1 MPELDTGQ
9 FGTTDYNEKCGVLT
23 MSMSAPLPRERV
35 FAFFADAANLQRITP
50 EKLHSK
56 IGTPQP
62 ILRQEEALIDYRL
75 PLL

>member
-1 MPELDTGQ
+1 
-9 FGTTDYNEKCGVLT
+9 

-50 EKLHSK
+50 QELHFK
-56 IGTPQP
+56 IVTPQP
-62 ILRQEEALIDYRL
+62 ILRQEVALIDYRL